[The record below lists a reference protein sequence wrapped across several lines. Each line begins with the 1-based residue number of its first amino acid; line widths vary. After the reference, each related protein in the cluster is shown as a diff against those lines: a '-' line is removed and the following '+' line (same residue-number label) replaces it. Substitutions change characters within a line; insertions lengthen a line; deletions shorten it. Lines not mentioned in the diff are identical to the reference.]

1 MSLLRASAALAVVIA
16 ASSATGAR
24 AQEGPPSPET
34 APVAEAAP
42 APAAAPPT
50 APIRGRVA
58 VVLLPRGAASP
69 EIADSLTELL
79 IAAIASRGDVEI
91 VGKEEFQSA
100 LGRDDAGT
108 LACIESDACLGRM
121 GRELRVQELVAGT
134 LHTTLDAPDAYR
146 FELYR
151 LDVASGSARGRIAR
165 EVEGG
170 LPALL
175 RALNGSVAEL
185 YVERVEPG
193 AIVVDARPEDAVLSL
208 DDSPLE
214 RAPDGSHRRA
224 FLVPGEHVLTGR
236 AAGHVPLLRHVLVE
250 PGTTLMLSVELAPR
264 PSELS
269 ISPLTWSLAGVTAAC
284 VTVAGVLG
292 ASSQALPGAE
302 LDMRES
308 RAYFD
313 ARGAE
318 ALVANVLF
326 GTAGAA
332 LVATVVS
339 LVLDLGASEDAA
351 RVAALTRGE
360 VASW

>member
-1 MSLLRASAALAVVIA
+1 VSLLRASVALAVVL
-16 ASSATGAR
+16 ATSLATLAR
-24 AQEGPPSPET
+24 AQEGSSS
-34 APVAEAAP
+34 AV
-42 APAAAPPT
+42 PAA
-50 APIRGRVA
+50 RGRVA

-79 IAAIASRGDVEI
+79 IAAVASRGDVEI
-91 VGKEEFQSA
+91 VGKEEFQAA

-121 GRELRVQELVAGT
+121 GRELRVEELVAGT
-134 LHTTLDAPDAYR
+134 LHTSTDAPDAYR

-170 LPALL
+170 LSALL
-175 RALNGSVAEL
+175 SALNGSVAEL

-193 AIVVDARPEDAVLSL
+193 AIVIDARPDEAALSL

-236 AAGHVPLLRHVLVE
+236 APGHVPLLRHVTVE

-264 PSELS
+264 PSEIE
-269 ISPLTWSLAGVTAAC
+269 ISPLTWSLGGVAAAC
-284 VTVAGVLG
+284 VTVGAVLG
-292 ASSQALPGAE
+292 GSSQSFPSAE

-308 RAYFD
+308 RAFFD
-313 ARGAE
+313 ARAGE
-318 ALVANVLF
+318 ALGANALF
-326 GTAGAA
+326 VTAGAA

-339 LVLDLGASEDAA
+339 LVLDLGANEDGTASA
-351 RVAALTRGE
+351 RAMRGE